1 MSKVELDQ
9 EEEKPL
15 DPEMEKV
22 RRKMVRLLVVSIGI
36 MILGVMAVLAG
47 VVYKVIE
54 PDAETQA
61 VSSGSLTVPSG
72 APLQLTGALPSGF
85 VVEQVSLDGS
95 RILFF
100 GQSADGSRR
109 AVILD
114 ATSGST
120 IVEIA
125 LP

>member
-54 PDAETQA
+54 PDEEGQA
-61 VSSGSLTVPSG
+61 VASGSLTVPSG
-72 APLQLTGALPSGF
+72 APLQRWDPGTRHPMRATGSAILEVGF
-85 VVEQVSLDGS
+85 GPTSLLAVTGDGRLLMLRS
-95 RILFF
+95 
-100 GQSADGSRR
+100 S
-109 AVILD
+109 
-114 ATSGST
+114 
-120 IVEIA
+120 
-125 LP
+125 

>member
-54 PDAETQA
+54 PEEAPLATLTDP
-61 VSSGSLTVPSG
+61 LTVPSE
-72 APLQLTGALPSGF
+72 APRQLSASLPAGF
-85 VVEQVSLDGS
+85 SVEQVALDGP
-95 RILFF
+95 RILFY
-100 GQSADGSRR
+100 GRNAGGERG

-114 ATSGST
+114 VASGA
-120 IVEIA
+120 IVAEIS
-125 LP
+125 LK